1 MKLKPMII
9 SMVGLTM
16 AASVAMAEPPVT
28 DTLSV
33 RVDRL
38 EKAMASQNG
47 YQLQSTLQEL
57 RDELQTLRGKLEVQE
72 FELQKLKELQQQQ
85 YADLDQRI
93 KGGAGVASNA
103 PQAANTAKAPV
114 AANAPGAP
122 SDAETKQ
129 YEAAYV
135 MLTEQKYSAAIP
147 ALQAYIQAYPEGQ
160 YIASAYYWLG
170 ETQTIA
176 DDLDEAKKAFQTVI
190 DKYPNSPK
198 VVDASLK
205 LAMVYEDG
213 GQYDKALQLF
223 EDVKQKFPNTPQA
236 RVAGE
241 RIQQIHNIER

>member
-1 MKLKPMII
+1 MKVNAILIG
-9 SMVGLTM
+9 MVGLTM
-16 AASVAMAEPPVT
+16 AASAAMAEPPVT

-38 EKAMASQNG
+38 ERMMSSQNSQ
-47 YQLQSTLQEL
+47 QLQSSLQDLHE
-57 RDELQTLRGKLEVQE
+57 ELQTLRGMVEVQQ
-72 FELQKLKELQQQQ
+72 FELQKLKDLQQQQ

-93 KGGAGVASNA
+93 KTGVSATAPAAQLGTTVKAPAGV
-103 PQAANTAKAPV
+103 
-114 AANAPGAP
+114 PGAV

-147 ALQAYIQAYPEGQ
+147 ALQAYIQDYPNGQ

-176 DDLDEAKKAFQTVI
+176 DDLDDAKKAFQTVI

-223 EDVKQKFPNTPQA
+223 EDVKQKYPNTPQA
-236 RVAGE
+236 KLASE
-241 RIQQIHNIER
+241 RIQQIQNIDR

>member
-1 MKLKPMII
+1 
-9 SMVGLTM
+9 M
-16 AASVAMAEPPVT
+16 AASAAMAKPPVT
-28 DTLSV
+28 DSISV

-38 EKAMASQNG
+38 EKAIGSQSN
-47 YQLQSTLQEL
+47 YQVQSAIQEMH
-57 RDELQTLRGKLEVQE
+57 DEIQALRGTLEVTT

-85 YADLDQRI
+85 YADLDQRL
-93 KGGAGVASNA
+93 KGGGA
-103 PQAANTAKAPV
+103 V
-114 AANAPGAP
+114 AATGTPSISATDSGKMMKTPMAGAAVPGTATA
-122 SDAETKQ
+122 AETKQ

-147 ALQAYIQAYPEGQ
+147 ALQAYIQDYPDGQ

-176 DDLDEAKKAFQTVI
+176 DDLGEAKKAFQTVI

-236 RVAGE
+236 KLAGE
-241 RIQQIHNIER
+241 RIQQIHNIDR